1 MKIVEYKFTS
11 SKATIPTFNSEFT
24 YTYSDVINNDGT
36 TIRTIE
42 SDTLPTQISFM
53 SCTGLLE
60 LININM
66 SHVTTAYGMFYKC
79 SNVTSIN
86 LGEYDTPYLETTE
99 GMFNSCTKLKTIEF
113 GGLNTSKVHNM
124 GGMFSDCRIL
134 ESIDFDKIDVSSNGN
149 FGAMFRRCY
158 KMKYFNVNN
167 WNVSNGMYFST
178 TFSEC
183 NTATTIDISNW
194 TFNNSQEV
202 DLSNLF
208 YNCAKLNQVKLPII
222 DSPLISLFRLFSTCP
237 ELKKVDFTNVKLDV
251 VSSISEIFDKCN
263 KLDTLILNYSN
274 ASAINRLLPLLPI
287 NDNINK
293 VIYAYFC
300 TEISKINKSLN
311 DSWKIS
317 IGKSNGIVKGIN
329 KIIINGKVVS
339 PMSGEKFL

>member
-11 SKATIPTFNSEFT
+11 NKATMPAFNSGFT
-24 YTYSDVINNDGT
+24 YAYSDVINNDGT
-36 TIRTIE
+36 TIRIIE

-60 LININM
+60 LIDINM

-124 GGMFSDCRIL
+124 GGMFSDCRVL

-158 KMKYFNVNN
+158 KMKHFNVNN
-167 WNVSNGMYFST
+167 WNVFNGVNFTT

-183 NTATTIDISNW
+183 NTVTTIDISNW

-202 DLSNLF
+202 DLNNLF

-222 DSPLISLFRLFSTCP
+222 DSPSTSLFRLFNVCP
-237 ELKKVDFTNVKLDV
+237 ELKKIDLTNVKLDV
-251 VSSISEIFDKCN
+251 VSSISGIFDKCD

-274 ASAINRLLPLLPI
+274 ANAINRLLPLLPI
-287 NDNINK
+287 NNNTNK

-300 TEISKINKSLN
+300 TEVNEINKSLN

-317 IGKSNGIVKGIN
+317 IGKANGKIKGIG
-329 KIIINGKVVS
+329 KIMVNGKVIGA
-339 PMSGEKFL
+339 MFGEEFL

>member
-1 MKIVEYKFTS
+1 M
-11 SKATIPTFNSEFT
+11 PTFNSEFT
-24 YTYSDVINNDGT
+24 YTYNDVVNNDGT
-36 TIRTIE
+36 TIRVIE

-53 SCTGLLE
+53 GCTGLLE
-60 LININM
+60 LIDINM

-99 GMFNSCTKLKTIEF
+99 GMFNSCIKLETIEF
-113 GGLNTSKVHNM
+113 GELNTSKVHNM

-134 ESIDFDKIDVSSNGN
+134 ESIDFDKIDVSLNSN

-158 KMKYFNVNN
+158 KMRHFNVNN
-167 WNVSNGMYFST
+167 WDVSNGVNFTT

-194 TFNNSQEV
+194 TFNNSQEI

-208 YNCAKLNQVKLPII
+208 YSCAKLSQIELPII
-222 DSPLISLFRLFSTCP
+222 DSSSITLFKLFSTCP
-237 ELKKVDFTNVKLDV
+237 ELKKVDLTNVKLDV
-251 VSSISEIFDKCN
+251 VQSISGIFEKCN
-263 KLDTLILNYSN
+263 KLNTLILNYSN
-274 ASAINRLLPLLPI
+274 ASAINKLLPLLPI
-287 NDNINK
+287 NDNTNK

-300 TEISKINKSLN
+300 TEINKINKSLN
-311 DSWKIS
+311 NSWKIS
-317 IGKSNGIVKGIN
+317 IGKSNGNVKGIN
-329 KIIINGKVVS
+329 KIISNDKIII